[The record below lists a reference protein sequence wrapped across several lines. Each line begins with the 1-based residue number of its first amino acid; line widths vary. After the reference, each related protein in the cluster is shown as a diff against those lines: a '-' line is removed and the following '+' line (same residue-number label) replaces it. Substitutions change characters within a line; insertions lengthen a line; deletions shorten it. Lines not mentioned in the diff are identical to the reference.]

1 MTVIKNILFDLGGVL
16 YHIDYSLSIEAFE
29 NLGIENFHEHFSQK
43 KQSYLFDRLET
54 GQISEKDFIKE
65 IKAILPNCTK
75 EKIINAW
82 NRLLIGLP
90 KENIQLLQALSKKY
104 QLFLL
109 SNTNSI
115 HIKQINKLLYK
126 DYNLKS
132 LDPLFDKIY
141 LSHQIG
147 MRKPNRETFEWV
159 LKDAKILANETL
171 FIDDSIQHI
180 NNAKKVGIQ
189 TQLWGSNK
197 SLKKFFFDKFL

>member
-16 YHIDYSLSIEAFE
+16 YHIDYRLSIEAFE
-29 NLGIENFHEHFSQK
+29 NLGIESFHEHFSQK

-115 HIKQINKLLYK
+115 HIKQLNKLLYK

-147 MRKPNRETFEWV
+147 MRKPNRETFKWV

-197 SLKKFFFDKFL
+197 SLNKFFFDKFL